1 MRLFL
6 IAPKWPQNS
15 LWGQIFFRFPFLS
28 LTMLAGM
35 TDESWD
41 ITIIDENVQ
50 PIDFDDLP
58 DLMGISVMT
67 PLALRGYA
75 IADRFRKRNVPVIL
89 GGIHPTMMPTEA
101 AEHADVVV
109 IGEAESIWPQ
119 VLADAKATKLK
130 PQYTASDFHPLTDLS
145 TPRRDLL
152 NRKGYFFINTVQTT
166 RGCPFDCEFCSVTA
180 FYGRT
185 YRTRPVPEIIQE
197 VEQMDGS
204 HIFFVDDNIVGKPAY
219 AKELFRALKP
229 LKKQWFSQA
238 SLSIVK
244 DRQLLK
250 LARESGCGGL
260 FVGVESLSQ
269 ETLKAYGKS
278 VNRSA
283 EYRDA
288 VKQIHDHGIGIQG
301 SFIFGADQDDSAVFS
316 DVLRFVEKAHIE
328 AAIFS
333 VLTPF
338 PGTEIFSSLQQAKRI
353 LHTNWELYDMNHV
366 VFKPKIMSPIQLQNG
381 LDWAY
386 KKLYGYPSILKRL
399 FPFKRG
405 PIFFGVQNIGFKRAW
420 AKAQQQGFKDS
431 RIQGFKGG

>member
-6 IAPKWPQNS
+6 IAPKWPENS

-50 PIDFDDLP
+50 AIDFDDLP
-58 DLMGISVMT
+58 DLVAISVMT
-67 PLALRGYA
+67 PLAPRGYA
-75 IADRFRKRNVPVIL
+75 IADEYRKRKIPVIL
-89 GGIHPTMMPTEA
+89 GGIHPTMMPAEA

-109 IGEAESIWPQ
+109 SGEAESIWPQ
-119 VLADAKATKLK
+119 VLTDFKTATLK
-130 PQYTASDFHPLTDLS
+130 SRYTADDFHLLTDLS
-145 TPRRDLL
+145 LPRRDLL
-152 NRKGYFFINTVQTT
+152 NRKGYFFINTIQTT

-185 YRTRPVPEIIQE
+185 YRTRPVPEIIRE
-197 VEQMDGS
+197 LEQMDGR

-219 AKELFRALKP
+219 AKELFQALKP

-250 LARESGCGGL
+250 LAQESGCGGL
-260 FVGVESLSQ
+260 FIGFESLSQ
-269 ETLKAYGKS
+269 ETLQAYGKS

-283 EYRDA
+283 EYRDT
-288 VKQIHDHGIGIQG
+288 VKQIHDHGIGIQA
-301 SFIFGADQDDSAVFS
+301 SFIFGADQDDTAVFS
-316 DVLRFVEKAHIE
+316 DVLRFVENAHIE

-338 PGTEIFSSLQQAKRI
+338 PGTEIFTTLRRAERI
-353 LHTNWELYDMNHV
+353 LHTNWEFYDMNHV
-366 VFKPKIMSPIQLQNG
+366 VFKPKKMSPSQLQAG

-386 KKLYGYPSILKRL
+386 QKLYGYPSIFKRL

-420 AKAQQQGFKDS
+420 TKVKH
-431 RIQGFKGG
+431 

>member
-1 MRLFL
+1 
-6 IAPKWPQNS
+6 
-15 LWGQIFFRFPFLS
+15 
-28 LTMLAGM
+28 MLAGM

-41 ITIIDENVQ
+41 VTIIDENVQ
-50 PIDFDDLP
+50 AIDYNDLP
-58 DLMGISVMT
+58 DLVGISMMT
-67 PLALRGYA
+67 PLAPRGYA
-75 IADRFRKRNVPVIL
+75 IADEYRKRKIPVIL
-89 GGIHPTMMPTEA
+89 GGIHPTMMAVEA
-101 AEHADVVV
+101 AEHADAVVS
-109 IGEAESIWPQ
+109 GEAESIWPQ
-119 VLADAKATKLK
+119 VLADFKAAKLK
-130 PQYTASDFHPLTDLS
+130 AYYTANNFHPLVDLS

-152 NRKGYFFINTVQTT
+152 NRKGYFFINTIQTT

-204 HIFFVDDNIVGKPAY
+204 HIFFVDDNIVGKPTY
-219 AKELFRALKP
+219 AKDLFQALKP

-244 DRQLLK
+244 DRELLK
-250 LARESGCGGL
+250 LARNSGCGGL
-260 FVGVESLSQ
+260 FVGFESLSQ

-301 SFIFGADQDDSAVFS
+301 SFIFGADQDDTAVFS
-316 DVLRFVEKAHIE
+316 DVLRFVEHAHIE

-338 PGTEIFSSLQQAKRI
+338 PGTEIFTTLQKAKRI

-366 VFKPKIMSPIQLQNG
+366 VFKPQRMSASQLQTG

-420 AKAQQQGFKDS
+420 AKAQLQGVKDS